1 MLGRRS
7 HKRIFAVIICFV
19 IVSQPF
25 LASAQTAVNYEY
37 LISDAELVAYQA
49 MNQTDIQHFLESK
62 NSYLSNYF
70 AQLDTGE
77 RVSAGELIFRA
88 AQNHRINPR
97 FLITLLQKEQGLIED
112 VTPQQSQL
120 DWATGY
126 GCFDNQS
133 CNERWRGFPKQINS
147 AAEQFRYYYDHI
159 DEYNFRPGIASTIDG
174 QMVIPR
180 NIVTAAMY
188 NYTPHLHGNALF
200 KDVWKRFFLTLLPDG
215 TLVQVSGEPG
225 VWLLQNGVK
234 RAFISKLALV
244 SRYDP
249 DLIVP
254 IAKTELDSYDRGP
267 DIEFA
272 AYSLLRNPGTGTI
285 YLLTMDQKRAII
297 SMDVFKALGFNPE
310 EVEEATGDQLTAIP
324 DGRPITMNDAYP
336 TGSVL
341 QDKATLQL
349 YYVESGRKYPII
361 DTAVLAVNFPA
372 ATVTKVATSLLDK
385 YTSGL
390 PVQFKEGTLVKG
402 SGSEV
407 YVISNQRKR
416 YITSEKVFTTIGYKW
431 NNIVVASDEA
441 LSLHPTGDPI
451 ELSN

>member
-1 MLGRRS
+1 MLNRRL
-7 HKRIFAVIICFV
+7 HKRIFAAFICIG
-19 IVSQPF
+19 IVSQPL
-25 LASAQTAVNYEY
+25 LASAQTAVGYEY

-49 MNQTDIQHFLESK
+49 MGQTDIQRFLESK

-70 AQLDTGE
+70 MLLDTGE
-77 RVSAGELIFRA
+77 RISASELIFRA

-97 FLITLLQKEQGLIED
+97 FLLALLQKEQGLIED

-120 DWATGY
+120 EWATGY

-147 AAEQFRYYYDHI
+147 AAEQFRYYYEHI

-174 QMVIPR
+174 QMVVPR

-188 NYTPHLHGNALF
+188 NYTPHVQGNALF
-200 KDVWKRFFLTLLPDG
+200 RAVWTRYFVTLLPDG
-215 TLVQVSGEPG
+215 TIVQVPGEPG
-225 VWLLQNGVK
+225 VWLLQHGMK

-254 IAKTELDSYDRGP
+254 ITKTDLDTYDRGT

-272 AYSLLRNPGTGTI
+272 AYSLLRNATTGTI
-285 YLLTMDQKRAII
+285 YLLTTDQKRAIS
-297 SMDVFKALGFNPE
+297 SMEVFKALGFNPE
-310 EVEEATGDQLTAIP
+310 EVEEATGEQLMQIP
-324 DGRPITMNDAYP
+324 DGRPITLSDAYP

-341 QDKATLQL
+341 KDTTTAQV

-361 DTAVLAVNFPA
+361 DTAILAANFPT
-372 ATVTKVATSLLDK
+372 ATVIKVATSLLDK
-385 YTSGL
+385 YADGL

-402 SGSEV
+402 PGSEV
-407 YVISNQRKR
+407 YVISNQQKR
-416 YITSEKVFTTIGYKW
+416 HLTSEKVFTTIGYKW
-431 NNIVVASDEA
+431 SNIVVTSDEA

-451 ELSN
+451 KLSN